1 MCNCGKKHDR
11 TANIPKPIPPPVV
24 VTPQPTPTPEEDWY
38 NNLDTYHITEE

>member
-11 TANIPKPIPPPVV
+11 TANIPTPIPPVV

-38 NNLDTYHITEE
+38 NNLDTYHITED

>member
-11 TANIPKPIPPPVV
+11 TANIPTPIPPPVV

-38 NNLDTYHITEE
+38 NNLDTYHITED